1 MNDGKGTWWLLMCN
15 LSAVDVIGPDS
26 VLTFFAFLGWW
37 IASAKGLQIKYG
49 LARRE
54 TRHCRA
60 RTFVCDVGLG
70 FLPGRGR
77 GGRMLPRE
85 CTICEGEEKGKSIDS
100 LVIRGRACVGVR
112 RIAGRQEP
120 KKSACLLVRPM
131 ERAPCARVGLLG
143 GMEMEWRLV
152 EWGYPHSWY
161 FKSTF

>member
-49 LARRE
+49 SARRE

-70 FLPGRGR
+70 FLPGRGPGREDASKGVHDLR
-77 GGRMLPRE
+77 GGRKREIYRFARYPRPRLRWRVKNRK
-85 CTICEGEEKGKSIDS
+85 TA
-100 LVIRGRACVGVR
+100 RA
-112 RIAGRQEP
+112 
-120 KKSACLLVRPM
+120 KSACPS
-131 ERAPCARVGLLG
+131 VGKG
-143 GMEMEWRLV
+143 AVCSRWTFGRHGDGMETWSWVRSTRL
-152 EWGYPHSWY
+152 
-161 FKSTF
+161 